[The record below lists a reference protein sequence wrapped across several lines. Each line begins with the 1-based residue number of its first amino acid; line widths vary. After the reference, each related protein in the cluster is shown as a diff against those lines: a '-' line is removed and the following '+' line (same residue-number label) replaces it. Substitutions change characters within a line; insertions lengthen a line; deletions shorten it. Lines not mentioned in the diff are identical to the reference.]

1 MTAGNLYLIDDSFDD
16 NTATNGA
23 AVYAVQG
30 CGQVSLHYTIFSFLY
45 DPWMTY
51 NRMQEPENPAHVCL
65 PVIVSLIMLSE
76 QQC

>member
-30 CGQVSLHYTIFSFLY
+30 CGQVSLDHTTPFLLF
-45 DPWMTY
+45 DLK
-51 NRMQEPENPAHVCL
+51 NDSIAGA
-65 PVIVSLIMLSE
+65 
-76 QQC
+76 